1 MARGN
6 KKDSPIRSPVRPAT
20 RAHPYQEASAPA
32 MQQHMSESHI
42 DYKEYDNN
50 ESIKQRALAEQQVR

>member
-6 KKDSPIRSPVRPAT
+6 KRDSPKKSPTRPTT
-20 RAHPYQEASAPA
+20 RANPAPTTA
-32 MQQHMSESHI
+32 MQQNMSESHI

-50 ESIKQRALAEQQVR
+50 DSIKQRAFAE